1 MRWLDSIT
9 DSVDMTEQTLRDNEG
24 QGSLACC
31 SPWGYKE
38 SAKTQQL
45 NNSNNQWLGLQTS
58 IVGVTGSTPGQ
69 ETRTASCEAPP
80 KKKKEGSLTTDESI
94 IKFVQR
100 VKKHLCKLTK
110 VYVKKCKIQTMK
122 VAVGQNCKNLILLTG
137 SKDTEKKTLLY
148 FVSEIMQ
155 TLQMA
160 Y

>member
-1 MRWLDSIT
+1 MRHH
-9 DSVDMTEQTLRDNEG
+9 Q
-24 QGSLACC
+24 
-31 SPWGYKE
+31 
-38 SAKTQQL
+38 
-45 NNSNNQWLGLQTS
+45 
-58 IVGVTGSTPGQ
+58 
-69 ETRTASCEAPP
+69 